1 LATTAKAN
9 DNARARRPRT
19 GTPTQAFCHKS
30 SDFLDYKGV
39 AVFGMAKE
47 FATVSRERVYVEEC
61 AEGVELT

>member
-1 LATTAKAN
+1 MHGFRVDAN
-9 DNARARRPRT
+9 KLGRGGRALV
-19 GTPTQAFCHKS
+19 FCHKS

-47 FATVSRERVYVEEC
+47 FATVSRERIYVEEC